1 MGTFLK
7 RIIPFTFALG
17 TVLFFFTGCSH
28 RPVPVKPVFVI
39 FKTPVLKLAGTG
51 FLKKGEDKVDLE
63 MYESGAVLGRLLV
76 NLDQVCFA
84 DRCMTGKEF
93 TRRFLRGAY
102 EDDLLY
108 HILRGEPIF
117 GGQNLTNTPK
127 GFSQRIK
134 TKRLDIIYEVK
145 PGQVYFKDRAA
156 GILIK
161 LKELDG

>member
-1 MGTFLK
+1 VIKTK
-7 RIIPFTFALG
+7 RFRL
-17 TVLFFFTGCSH
+17 S
-28 RPVPVKPVFVI
+28 
-39 FKTPVLKLAGTG
+39 GTG
-51 FLKKGEDKVDLE
+51 FLQKSDGRVELE
-63 MYESGAVLGRLLV
+63 LYDAVGPLARV
-76 NLDQVCFA
+76 VVEPDRICLDR
-84 DRCMTGKEF
+84 RCMASVEF

-117 GGQNLTNTPK
+117 GGQNLTKTPK

>member
-1 MGTFLK
+1 ML
-7 RIIPFTFALG
+7 
-17 TVLFFFTGCSH
+17 LFFAGCSH
-28 RPVPVKPVFVI
+28 RPVPTKPVYI
-39 FKTPVLKLAGTG
+39 ILKTPTLKLAGTG
-51 FLKKGEDKVDLE
+51 FLKRGEDGVELE
-63 MYESGAVLGRLLV
+63 IYESGAALGRLV
-76 NLDQVCFA
+76 AKPGRVCLEG
-84 DRCMTGKEF
+84 RCMTSGEF
-93 TRRFLRGAY
+93 VQRFLRGAY

-117 GGQNLTNTPK
+117 GGQNLTKTPK

-134 TKRLDIIYEVK
+134 TKRLDIIYKVK